1 MILITKHHYWF
12 FEHIQLGTCVILLH
26 TLSFLHLSLRFFVNF
41 LQEAA
46 ICSQSHTYT
55 MYTQLF
61 LLHHYN
67 HIMGILFANCIVTT
81 YPDLRTQCM
90 YHLNVITIKLIGSST
105 VTFNWEFNF
114 HFQFRFI
121 HFHMN
126 LLWFTRSNVLTV
138 VSMWL
143 WSRAVRGYC
152 SLPDIF
158 SLLSVIPFLL
168 CSIKKT
174 ISITKHQF

>member
-1 MILITKHHYWF
+1 MLTKPY
-12 FEHIQLGTCVILLH
+12 IYNVH
-26 TLSFLHLSLRFFVNF
+26 T
-41 LQEAA
+41 
-46 ICSQSHTYT
+46 T
-55 MYTQLF
+55 F
-61 LLHHYN
+61 LLYHYN
-67 HIMGILFANCIVTT
+67 HIMGVLFANCIVTT

-105 VTFNWEFNF
+105 VTFNLEFNF

-126 LLWFTRSNVLTV
+126 LLRFTRSNVLTV